1 MIPTLI
7 PPFMVRAQVCCSTS
21 GAFVF
26 LWKRRNPDSTCV
38 FSFCLN
44 QLRGSSMNNNRFSPT
59 LIKKR
64 FTKVNNV
71 AQTLQC
77 SVLSVLWVYTN
88 SPHKRK
94 FVLEISQ
101 RIFLVNIPRKWI
113 QIQKKKIPF
122 QNNLRVISILNF
134 IFFHYLKCGTAC
146 KEVSVMNSLSVIHE
160 FYVTA
165 RLSRFIPR

>member
-26 LWKRRNPDSTCV
+26 LWKRRNPDSKCF

-77 SVLSVLWVYTN
+77 SVLSVLWVYTK

-101 RIFLVNIPRKWI
+101 NIFLVNIPRKWI
-113 QIQKKKIPF
+113 QIQKYNFLSKIIWGLF
-122 QNNLRVISILNF
+122 LHF
-134 IFFHYLKCGTAC
+134 FFFHYLKCGTAC
-146 KEVSVMNSLSVIHE
+146 KEVSVMNSLSVLHE

-165 RLSRFIPR
+165 RLSRFLPC